1 MIAPQLAAPFHQH
14 LFNVRLDM
22 DVDGAANSVYEVDAR
37 PVPPGPDNP
46 WSNAFES
53 VTTLLAT
60 EAAGPAGRR
69 PRHAAG
75 TGRS

>member
-14 LFNVRLDM
+14 LFNMRLDM
-22 DVDGAANSVYEVDAR
+22 EVDGPANSVYEMEAL
-37 PVPPGPDNP
+37 PVAPGPDNP

-53 VTTLLAT
+53 VATLLR
-60 EAAGPAGRR
+60 PSRR
-69 PRHAAG
+69 PVGSSTRPGAG